1 MLVLT
6 RKLKESIQIGDD
18 IEVVVLAIDG
28 DQVKLGIR
36 APKHVDVHRKEIYLA
51 IQQENNAASLAS
63 ATSLQQLSDQLKK
76 GGEENGR

>member
-6 RKLKESIQIGDD
+6 RKLKEAIQIGDD

-63 ATSLQQLSDQLKK
+63 ITSLQQISDQLKK
-76 GGEENGR
+76 GGEENER

>member
-6 RKLKESIQIGDD
+6 RKIKEAIHIGDD

-36 APKHVDVHRKEIYLA
+36 APKHIDIHRKEVYLA
-51 IQQENNAASLAS
+51 IQQENSAASLAS

-76 GGEENGR
+76 GGEANER